1 MTAHYHNQVLQKL
14 KKNKTKKKNTKRP
27 RLQKKIAK
35 ETINETSNETLCHT
49 IDFRQ
54 IVVKKQEE
62 GQGSVLLENTVC
74 IDEVNTLDVDCHTL
88 SHRGNLA
95 SIILVHLYVT
105 RAACHSKELA

>member
-1 MTAHYHNQVLQKL
+1 MCVLMMPHYDNQVLQKL
-14 KKNKTKKKNTKRP
+14 KNTKRP
-27 RLQKKIAK
+27 RLQKKSVK
-35 ETINETSNETLCHT
+35 ETINETLCHT
-49 IDFRQ
+49 IDFRE

-74 IDEVNTLDVDCHTL
+74 IDEVNTSDVDCHTL

-105 RAACHSKELA
+105 TAACHSKELA